1 MQSEVEL
8 STEVVVVFHLAG
20 RPAVVKGLVNGK
32 SPDKEKSLLGMES
45 GMTKELVDHLGLG

>member
-20 RPAVVKGLVNGK
+20 RPAVVKGLVDGK
-32 SPDKEKSLLGMES
+32 SPDKEKSLLWVER